1 MKTVAWILGLIGI
14 LLVVDAVLSLGFGE
28 KYISVLAD
36 YAPVEYVNFVYDI
49 THSSTEIQL
58 FMRLGEI
65 FMGFIMIMVAQK
77 MD

>member
-1 MKTVAWILGLIGI
+1 MKTVAWILGLVGI
-14 LLVVDAVLSLGFGE
+14 ILVIDAVLAIGFGE

-36 YAPVEYVNFVYDI
+36 YAPVEYVNFVYDV

-65 FMGFIMIMVAQK
+65 FMGYILIMLAQK

>member
-1 MKTVAWILGLIGI
+1 MNTVGWILRFIGM
-14 LLVVDAVLSLGFGE
+14 LLVIDAVLSLGFGE

-36 YAPVEYVNFVYDI
+36 YAPVEYVNFVYDL
-49 THSSTEIQL
+49 THSSTETQI

-65 FMGFIMIMVAQK
+65 FMGFIMIMLAQK